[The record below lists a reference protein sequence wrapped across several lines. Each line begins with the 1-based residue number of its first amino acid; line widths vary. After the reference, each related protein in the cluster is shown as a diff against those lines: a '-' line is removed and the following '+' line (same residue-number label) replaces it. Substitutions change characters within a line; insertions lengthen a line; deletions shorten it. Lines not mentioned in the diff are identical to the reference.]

1 MADKF
6 HRRPVAPGGFTQ
18 APLTTTAVWRGITN
32 SLATTAAQVAETTPG
47 LLAKASAG
55 TKVVL
60 EQNRQ
65 LWIDPLSEAMRD
77 IAGDAKDAF
86 RPGARRTRP
95 PRFERT
101 RAILSEG
108 FADIGRGVQRS
119 PRPSPSVAAPVRD
132 ASRARAGGAQAR
144 RHLLDAKPG
153 GRRRRR
159 RRGPRRPQRRQRP
172 QQARGRGS
180 TRARARGRRRD
191 LARRRRAHRRGRG
204 RGGTVRVVGRGPND
218 GSRRGDGGPNDGSRL
233 GDGGPND
240 PSVAAGV
247 CVHRVARNRSF
258 LDDVDRSGLA
268 FWGSVGS
275 FLTFSAVVAWRRHVA
290 AATAGMNE
298 EGLGRGG
305 ERPKATVARDC
316 RRPPIRRRA
325 RVVGNS

>member
-86 RPGARRTRP
+86 RPGGAADAAAALRADARRIHSKDSLTS
-95 PRFERT
+95 
-101 RAILSEG
+101 AAASSAL
-108 FADIGRGVQRS
+108 A

-132 ASRARAGGAQAR
+132 ASRERGQAARKLDAIFSMLNPGDDDDDDAVVRGGLNGGRGHNRRGGGIDAGTGTGAGVGTSRDAAAPIVVDVGGGA
-144 RHLLDAKPG
+144 
-153 GRRRRR
+153 
-159 RRGPRRPQRRQRP
+159 
-172 QQARGRGS
+172 
-180 TRARARGRRRD
+180 
-191 LARRRRAHRRGRG
+191 
-204 RGGTVRVVGRGPND
+204 V
-218 GSRRGDGGPNDGSRL
+218 GPNDGSRL

-240 PSVAAGV
+240 PSVAAAFASIAS
-247 CVHRVARNRSF
+247 ARNRSF
-258 LDDVDRSGLA
+258 PDDVDRSGLV
-268 FWGSVGS
+268 FWGCVGS
-275 FLTFSAVVAWRRHVA
+275 LLTFSAVVAWRRRVA

-298 EGLGRGG
+298 EDLDAAGNVRRRLL
-305 ERPKATVARDC
+305 EIFVARLSGV
-316 RRPPIRRRA
+316 A
-325 RVVGNS
+325 RGSRVTLSPFDAT

>member
-86 RPGARRTRP
+86 RPGGAADAAAALRADARGIHSKDSLTS
-95 PRFERT
+95 
-101 RAILSEG
+101 AAASSAL
-108 FADIGRGVQRS
+108 A

-132 ASRARAGGAQAR
+132 ASRERGQAARK
-144 RHLLDAKPG
+144 LDAIFSMLNPGDDDDDDDDAVVRGGLNG
-153 GRRRRR
+153 GRGHN
-159 RRGPRRPQRRQRP
+159 RRGGGID
-172 QQARGRGS
+172 AGTGTGGGVGTS
-180 TRARARGRRRD
+180 RD
-191 LARRRRAHRRGRG
+191 AAAPIAVDV
-204 RGGTVRVVGRGPND
+204 GGGVAGPND

-240 PSVAAGV
+240 PSVAAAFASIAS
-247 CVHRVARNRSF
+247 ARNRSF
-258 LDDVDRSGLA
+258 LDDVDRSGLV
-268 FWGSVGS
+268 FWGCVGS

-298 EGLGRGG
+298 EDLDAAGNIRRGLL
-305 ERPKATVARDC
+305 EIVVARLSGV
-316 RRPPIRRRA
+316 A
-325 RVVGNS
+325 RGS